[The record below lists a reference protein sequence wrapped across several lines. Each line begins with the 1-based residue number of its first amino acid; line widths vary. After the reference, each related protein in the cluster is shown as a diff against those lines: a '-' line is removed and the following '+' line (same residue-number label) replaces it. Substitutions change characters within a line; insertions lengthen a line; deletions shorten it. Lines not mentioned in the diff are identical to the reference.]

1 MYNRRTFLKNNF
13 CCNCPCSTDEVR
25 RGTAHLR
32 ADAPA
37 GDIDLL
43 LCQHALIEHSLILLF
58 HAYRA
63 AATAHIAGDLVD
75 IGHMIMATLFS
86 PTLRAA
92 AFRSSSAATGMTN
105 TK

>member
-13 CCNCPCSTDEVR
+13 CCNCPCSADEVR

-43 LCQHALIEHSLILLF
+43 LRQHALIEHSLILLF
-58 HAYRA
+58 HTYRA
-63 AATAHIAGDLVD
+63 AATEFPVTAAV
-75 IGHMIMATLFS
+75 AAK
-86 PTLRAA
+86 LRAA
-92 AFRSSSAATGMTN
+92 LPELEVLVSTENRDPYTYL
-105 TK
+105 